1 MEDPAPPSPSVLLAR
16 IAAHG
21 LPGTRQVSVLDPPT
35 DDEFTGLLRQSEH
48 HRLLGLLGAAVIDEA
63 VLVTAGQH
71 DRIEEQL
78 QAWLAHALRVERLL
92 LDAADALDAEGLEHR
107 VLKGAA
113 LAHLAYPDPSWRV
126 FGDLDLL
133 VPGDRLTRSASVL
146 ARALGVSRAEAEL
159 RPGFDDRFGK
169 EALLQAPGGPELDL
183 HRTFAQGALGLTI
196 ELGDLFVP
204 GQAFT
209 VGEHRL
215 QALPPSQ
222 QLIHAAYAAVI
233 GDWPPRLA
241 SVRDVAQIL
250 LTLDPPLAEVL
261 DFARRWR
268 AEAILARGV
277 TMAWDLLAPTVQ
289 PPLVGWAASYR
300 APRVDRLLLASHIG
314 PARGTTRH
322 LAALLVIPGLS
333 DRAAY
338 LRAVTWPHSDY
349 LRSRG
354 LDRRRHL
361 RRAVERLRPDRRS
374 APRRQPTT

>member
-1 MEDPAPPSPSVLLAR
+1 
-16 IAAHG
+16 
-21 LPGTRQVSVLDPPT
+21 
-35 DDEFTGLLRQSEH
+35 
-48 HRLLGLLGAAVIDEA
+48 
-63 VLVTAGQH
+63 
-71 DRIEEQL
+71 
-78 QAWLAHALRVERLL
+78 
-92 LDAADALDAEGLEHR
+92 
-107 VLKGAA
+107 
-113 LAHLAYPDPSWRV
+113 
-126 FGDLDLL
+126 
-133 VPGDRLTRSASVL
+133 
-146 ARALGVSRAEAEL
+146 
-159 RPGFDDRFGK
+159 
-169 EALLQAPGGPELDL
+169 
-183 HRTFAQGALGLTI
+183 
-196 ELGDLFVP
+196 
-204 GQAFT
+204 
-209 VGEHRL
+209 
-215 QALPPSQ
+215 
-222 QLIHAAYAAVI
+222 VI

-338 LRAVTWPHSDY
+338 LRAVTWPHTDY